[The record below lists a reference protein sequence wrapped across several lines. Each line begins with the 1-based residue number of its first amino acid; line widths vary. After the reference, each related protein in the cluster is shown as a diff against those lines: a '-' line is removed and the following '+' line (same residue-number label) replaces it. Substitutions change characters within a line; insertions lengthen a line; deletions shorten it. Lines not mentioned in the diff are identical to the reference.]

1 MIIRCWGTRGSIPV
15 CGREYLTYGGSTTCM
30 EVQTGDD
37 QVIILD
43 AGTGIRKLGHT
54 LLREKRRD
62 LNIIFTHAHW
72 DHLLGFPFF
81 GPLYVAGTRIT
92 AFGCPFAQNSI
103 RAFLSP
109 TMAAP
114 NFPVD
119 LTAVKATIEY
129 RGACAGEFQIGSVTV
144 TPILLSHPNQG
155 IGYRFSAGG
164 RDFVFLTD
172 NELGFRH
179 PGGMLPDDYAKF
191 ASGAD
196 LLVHDA
202 EYRDDEYAAV
212 KGWGHSTFQDALK
225 LAAAAGVKSLGMC
238 HHNQERTDGGVDE
251 MLASCRALAAGSATG
266 SGVAT
271 RAAVGAEFDIFSA
284 AEGMEVEV

>member
-92 AFGCPFAQNSI
+92 AFGCPFAQDSI

-129 RGACAGEFQIGSVTV
+129 HGACAGEFRIGSVTV

-155 IGYRFSAGG
+155 IGYKLTEDGKT
-164 RDFVFLTD
+164 FVFLTD
-172 NELGFRH
+172 NELTFVH
-179 PGGMLPDDYAKF
+179 PGGLTYEDYRRFSA
-191 ASGAD
+191 GAD
-196 LLVHDA
+196 LLLHDA
-202 EYRDDEYAAV
+202 EFTPDEY
-212 KGWGHSTFQDALK
+212 KYKKTWGHSVYTDALR
-225 LAAAAGVKSLGMC
+225 LAMEAEVGRFGLL
-238 HHNQERTDGGVDE
+238 HHNQERTDEGVEAIVTDCQRI
-251 MLASCRALAAGSATG
+251 LAEKGSSLECFAAH
-266 SGVAT
+266 
-271 RAAVGAEFDIFSA
+271 
-284 AEGMEVEV
+284 EGMEIEL

>member
-1 MIIRCWGTRGSIPV
+1 
-15 CGREYLTYGGSTTCM
+15 M

-155 IGYRFSAGG
+155 IGYKLTEDGKT
-164 RDFVFLTD
+164 FVFLTD
-172 NELGFRH
+172 NELTFVH
-179 PGGMLPDDYAKF
+179 PGGLTYEDYRRFSA
-191 ASGAD
+191 GAD
-196 LLVHDA
+196 LLLHDA
-202 EYRDDEYAAV
+202 EYTQAEYEY
-212 KGWGHSTFQDALK
+212 KKTWGHSVYTDALR
-225 LAAAAGVKSLGMC
+225 LAMEAEVARFGLL
-238 HHNQERTDGGVDE
+238 HHNQERTDEGVEAIVTDCQRI
-251 MLASCRALAAGSATG
+251 LAEKGSSLDCFAAH
-266 SGVAT
+266 
-271 RAAVGAEFDIFSA
+271 
-284 AEGMEVEV
+284 EGMEIEL

>member
-30 EVQTGDD
+30 EVQTDDD

-155 IGYRFSAGG
+155 IGYKLTEDGKT
-164 RDFVFLTD
+164 FVFLTD
-172 NELGFRH
+172 NELTFVH
-179 PGGMLPDDYAKF
+179 PGGLTYEDYRRFSA
-191 ASGAD
+191 GAD
-196 LLVHDA
+196 LLLHDA
-202 EYRDDEYAAV
+202 EYTQAEYEY
-212 KGWGHSTFQDALK
+212 KKTWGHSVYTDALR
-225 LAAAAGVKSLGMC
+225 LAMEAEVARFGLL
-238 HHNQERTDGGVDE
+238 HHNQERTDEGVEAIVTDCQRI
-251 MLASCRALAAGSATG
+251 LAEKGSSLDCFAAH
-266 SGVAT
+266 
-271 RAAVGAEFDIFSA
+271 
-284 AEGMEVEV
+284 EGMEIEL

>member
-92 AFGCPFAQNSI
+92 AFGCPFAQDSI

-129 RGACAGEFQIGSVTV
+129 HGACAGEFRIGSVTV

-155 IGYRFSAGG
+155 IGYKLTEDGKT
-164 RDFVFLTD
+164 FVFLTD
-172 NELGFRH
+172 NELTFVH
-179 PGGMLPDDYAKF
+179 PGGLTYEDYRRFSA
-191 ASGAD
+191 GAD
-196 LLVHDA
+196 LLLHDA
-202 EYRDDEYAAV
+202 EYTQAEYEY
-212 KGWGHSTFQDALK
+212 KKTWGHSVYTDALR
-225 LAAAAGVKSLGMC
+225 LAMEAEVARFGLL
-238 HHNQERTDGGVDE
+238 HHNQERTDEGVEAIVTDCQRI
-251 MLASCRALAAGSATG
+251 LAEKGSSLDCFAAH
-266 SGVAT
+266 
-271 RAAVGAEFDIFSA
+271 
-284 AEGMEVEV
+284 EGMEIEL

>member
-30 EVQTGDD
+30 EVQTDDD

-54 LLREKRRD
+54 LIREKRRD

-155 IGYRFSAGG
+155 IGYKLTEDGKT
-164 RDFVFLTD
+164 FVFLTD
-172 NELGFRH
+172 NELTFVH
-179 PGGMLPDDYAKF
+179 PGGLTYEDYRRFSA
-191 ASGAD
+191 GAD
-196 LLVHDA
+196 LLLHDA
-202 EYRDDEYAAV
+202 EYTQAEYEY
-212 KGWGHSTFQDALK
+212 KKTWGHSVYTDALR
-225 LAAAAGVKSLGMC
+225 LAMEAEVARFGLL
-238 HHNQERTDGGVDE
+238 HHNQERTDEGVEAIVTDCQRI
-251 MLASCRALAAGSATG
+251 LAEKGSSLDCFAAH
-266 SGVAT
+266 
-271 RAAVGAEFDIFSA
+271 
-284 AEGMEVEV
+284 EGMEIEL

>member
-43 AGTGIRKLGHT
+43 AGTGIRKLGLT

-109 TMAAP
+109 TMAPP

-119 LTAVKATIEY
+119 LMAVKATIEY
-129 RGACAGEFQIGSVTV
+129 RGACAGEFRIGSVTV

-155 IGYRFSAGG
+155 IGYKLTEDGKT
-164 RDFVFLTD
+164 FVFLTD
-172 NELGFRH
+172 NELTFVH
-179 PGGMLPDDYAKF
+179 PGGLTYEDYRRFSA
-191 ASGAD
+191 GAD
-196 LLVHDA
+196 LLLHDA
-202 EYRDDEYAAV
+202 EYTQAEY
-212 KGWGHSTFQDALK
+212 KYKKTWGHSVYTDALR
-225 LAAAAGVKSLGMC
+225 LAMEAEVARFGLL
-238 HHNQERTDGGVDE
+238 HHNQERTDEGVEAIVTDCQRI
-251 MLASCRALAAGSATG
+251 LAEKGSSLECFAAH
-266 SGVAT
+266 
-271 RAAVGAEFDIFSA
+271 
-284 AEGMEVEV
+284 EGMEIEL